1 MITVVD
7 DEESV
12 RNALVRVLRA
22 GGHAVRGF
30 ASGREFL
37 NSWRVDRPD
46 CLVLDLQMPDISGT
60 EVQQA
65 LNAAGAKLPII
76 IVTARDSSTVRKEC
90 MRQGAVAYL
99 CKPPDSGDLLEAVA
113 LAIGSSEFGGAGSD
127 RSRYYALGP
136 IGKPE

>member
-1 MITVVD
+1 MIAVVD

-12 RNALVRVLRA
+12 RIALVRVLCA
-22 GGHAVRGF
+22 GGFVARGF

-37 NSWRVDRPD
+37 NSWRFDRPD

-65 LNAAGAKLPII
+65 LYVAGAKFPVI
-76 IVTARDSSTVRKEC
+76 IVTAHDSSIVREEC

-99 CKPPDSGDLLEAVA
+99 CKPPDPGALLQAVA
-113 LAIGSSEFGGAGSD
+113 LAIGSSEFGGS
-127 RSRYYALGP
+127 
-136 IGKPE
+136 